1 MKVVA
6 TRPKPIAHAEDL
18 DRYEKA
24 KATGVPV
31 SRIPA
36 QIADGDGL
44 THEDLARAKH
54 RILRD

>member
-44 THEDLARAKH
+44 THEKLARAKAQ
-54 RILRD
+54 DT